1 MQCMP
6 CTKPLPFTIYEVQW
20 CAYPA
25 DNSIGVDTMAKIR
38 NAETSITIVK
48 PQQVQYKRTSARYG
62 KRKGTFSSHVQY
74 LLVGRGTDGKFVSLR
89 V

>member
-1 MQCMP
+1 
-6 CTKPLPFTIYEVQW
+6 
-20 CAYPA
+20 
-25 DNSIGVDTMAKIR
+25 MANIR
-38 NAETSITIVK
+38 NAQTSITIVK
-48 PQQVQYKRTSARYG
+48 PQQVQYKRMSSRYG

>member
-1 MQCMP
+1 
-6 CTKPLPFTIYEVQW
+6 
-20 CAYPA
+20 
-25 DNSIGVDTMAKIR
+25 MAKNIR

-48 PQQVQYKRTSARYG
+48 PEEVLFRRKTARYG

-74 LLVGRGTDGKFVSLR
+74 LLVGRDELGRWKSLR